1 MAPSSKTT
9 LESIKVD
16 ETGLKFRLNTV
27 KAVDIQDLMG
37 LLLSQPARAVYFDGP
52 LMIVDKSR
60 IRQATWPQ
68 KSTSSLFVRIQVP
81 QSLDLFVC

>member
-1 MAPSSKTT
+1 MAPSPKTT
-9 LESIKVD
+9 LESIKESG
-16 ETGLKFRLNTV
+16 ETDFKLCLNRA
-27 KAVDIQDLMG
+27 KATDIQELAA

-52 LMIVDKSR
+52 LMIVDNSR

-81 QSLDLFVC
+81 

>member
-1 MAPSSKTT
+1 MK
-9 LESIKVD
+9 
-16 ETGLKFRLNTV
+16 TGLKFRLNSV

-81 QSLDLFVC
+81 QSLDMFVC